1 MLRLIVFPVLIAAI
15 LLSGGWPPARW
26 LLLLWVPLLLVA
38 LYDALQRHHTLR
50 RNYPLI
56 ARIRWLFED
65 LRPFLYSYVVEGPLD
80 GRPFART
87 ERDIVYARAKGE
99 LDSHPFGT
107 ELDVYSD
114 EYEWMSHS
122 IAPHGRCRSDPAGSC
137 RQRTMRQAL

>member
-1 MLRLIVFPVLIAAI
+1 M
-15 LLSGGWPPARW
+15 
-26 LLLLWVPLLLVA
+26 PLLLVA